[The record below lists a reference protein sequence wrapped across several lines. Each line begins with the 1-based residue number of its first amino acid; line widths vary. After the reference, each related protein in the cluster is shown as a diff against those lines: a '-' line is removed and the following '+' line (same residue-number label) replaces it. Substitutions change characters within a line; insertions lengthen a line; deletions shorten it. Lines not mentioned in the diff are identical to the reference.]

1 MADEVS
7 LHFEEELFNQNDHC
21 KSNDSDT
28 EATSGIL
35 LKVYGHKV

>member
-7 LHFEEELFNQNDHC
+7 LHFEEELFNHC